1 MTLPVTMV
9 FCFHFLNKSAC
20 NFHTHIHTHVTAN
33 KLKVFLKSVFQEK
46 KTD

>member
-1 MTLPVTMV
+1 MTLPVTMF

-20 NFHTHIHTHVTAN
+20 NFHTHTHVTAN